1 MLTSNHYA
9 EDRNKQQKKKTA
21 GLKSL
26 LWYKLYQEYEQ
37 WTRGL
42 TENNVMIVHPGVEK
56 SWSHSQKTLLPGS
69 SLVKMNPKAQNG
81 AKSIPCLA

>member
-1 MLTSNHYA
+1 
-9 EDRNKQQKKKTA
+9 
-21 GLKSL
+21 
-26 LWYKLYQEYEQ
+26 
-37 WTRGL
+37 
-42 TENNVMIVHPGVEK
+42 MIVHPGVEK